1 MDGEDW
7 VGVIS
12 TSNRMEIS
20 HLTTSI
26 SEEALL
32 DTSKVVNNEII
43 LIIQAELCSHHAT
56 ILNNQHKHQ
65 AER

>member
-1 MDGEDW
+1 MVGEDW

-20 HLTTSI
+20 LPTTSI
-26 SEEALL
+26 LGEALL

-43 LIIQAELCSHHAT
+43 LIIQVALFSHHAT
-56 ILNNQHKHQ
+56 ILNNQRKHQ